1 MKLVLV
7 CSFILGLQLAHAED
21 LVDEYQ
27 QTKQKLSQEEQ
38 IHRQTLGSLYSINKK
53 MKSMSNKRGKLT
65 DKVLGTESD
74 VRQLANAIAQIQAQ
88 VSEQRSL
95 LQTRLKVLYRLNA
108 PTVLSILF
116 SSANSVEL
124 DRNVKSLK
132 KITDRDY
139 KLIKNYEANLVRLKT
154 KRAALKIKVEML
166 LGLQKQLLKQ
176 EDMLTN
182 EQNSKAK
189 LLAKLKTAREKTLT
203 KMQKIKSKAEFNPVY
218 ESSFFEKKGQ
228 LNAPVSADVHRAYG
242 FLEDED
248 YRFKLTHKGYFYRV
262 PKKTSVLTVFD
273 GRVAYAGELPGYGNT
288 VIVDHGDHY
297 FTVYGYN
304 DSLAVQTGDSVR
316 EGDTVALSGFGTHHS
331 LMGVY
336 FEIRHFS
343 DAIDPSHWMKNHKSE
358 SFQASQF

>member
-1 MKLVLV
+1 MKWLLVLV
-7 CSFILGLQLAHAED
+7 FLSAVQGANAED
-21 LVDEYQ
+21 LADEYQ
-27 QTKQKLSQEEQ
+27 QTKQKLSEEER

-53 MKSMSNKRGKLT
+53 MKSMSSKRGKLT
-65 DKVLGTESD
+65 DKVLGAEVD
-74 VRQLANAIAQIQAQ
+74 VRQLAKAIAQLQAQ

-95 LQTRLKVLYRLNA
+95 LSTRLKVLYRLNA
-108 PTVLSILF
+108 PTVLSLLF

-139 KLIKNYEANLVRLKT
+139 KLIKNYEANLVKLKN
-154 KRAALKIKVEML
+154 KRAALKIKVEVL

-176 EDMLTN
+176 EDLLTN

-189 LLAKLKTAREKTLT
+189 LLAKLKTAQEKTLT
-203 KMQKIKSKAEFNPVY
+203 KIQTIKAKAQFNPIY

-228 LNAPVSADVHRAYG
+228 LNSPVAADVSRAYG
-242 FLEDED
+242 FLEDEEF
-248 YRFKLTHKGYFYRV
+248 RFKLTHKGYFYEAAKGSQV
-262 PKKTSVLTVFD
+262 QSVFD
-273 GRVAYAGELPGYGNT
+273 GRVAFVDELPGYGTT
-288 VIVDHGDHY
+288 VIIDHGDHY

-304 DSLAVQTGDSVR
+304 QNVLVHVGESVSEGQTIG
-316 EGDTVALSGFGTHHS
+316 LSGFGTYHN
-331 LMGVY
+331 LPGVY

-358 SFQASQF
+358 SYQASQF